1 VTGGTA
7 REHLSD
13 ESGMTLIE
21 LMISMTLLTVV
32 LVPIGAA
39 MLLSLVHSNGIK
51 DRIADSSGAQLVSSY
66 FASDIQSAG
75 NSTSST
81 NPFVGVDTSGTGSCP
96 ALAAGDNLRLRVTT
110 PSPAQPSS
118 VSARTTVIYYSH
130 PTADGHELYRRECTT
145 STAESPSLIVQN
157 LDGATG
163 FSVTCDPVATC
174 KTVSATLT
182 MYNPA
187 SVGSSGYTSSTFDL
201 VGTRRTA

>member
-1 VTGGTA
+1 MIASTRAG
-7 REHLSD
+7 HLAD
-13 ESGMTLIE
+13 EEGMTLIE

-51 DRIADSSGAQLVSSY
+51 DRIADSAGAQLVSSY

-96 ALAAGDNLRLRVTT
+96 ALAGGDSLRLRVTV

-118 VSARTTVIYYSH
+118 ATARTTVIYYSH
-130 PTADGHELYRRECTT
+130 PTADGHELYRRSCTA
-145 STAESPSLIVQN
+145 SVAEDPSLLVQN
-157 LDGATG
+157 LDGADG
-163 FSVTCDPVATC
+163 FTATCDPVATC
-174 KTVSATLT
+174 RTVSATLT
-182 MYNPA
+182 MFNPT
-187 SVGSSGYTSSTFDL
+187 SVGSNGYTSSSFDL